1 MSTTPKNPWEAIA
14 QPMQTMWANAMQQMG
29 QPMPFGMPGA
39 MPMTDMMGT
48 FAKMVPTVPGAP
60 QVSFDP
66 TKLQELQQAYMK
78 DLTELWMQG
87 MVPPSIATDRRFASD
102 EWQ

>member
-60 QVSFDP
+60 QVSFEGSDRAVDAGHGAS
-66 TKLQELQQAYMK
+66 EHCHR
-78 DLTELWMQG
+78 
-87 MVPPSIATDRRFASD
+87 PPLR
-102 EWQ
+102 Q